1 MNDSFIQINGI
12 SKHFGNVKAVDDVS
26 FQIKEGEFFSL
37 LGPSGCGKTTLLRLL
52 AGFEYPT
59 SGNLLLDG
67 SDITALP
74 PDKRPTNM
82 VFQNYAI
89 FPHINVEKNVQFGL
103 RKLGLTNDEIIKRVK
118 DVLSLVKL
126 EGYEVIPH
134 LPARTIVNKN
144 DLEKYIGELANE
156 SGCSKMLIIGGGG
169 NQAGE
174 ISSSI
179 DVLKTDFLSKYNYQF
194 VGVAGHPEG
203 SPDISNE
210 NLDLAIKQKNDFA
223 KNVDFK
229 MYLATQFFFEAKS
242 LIEWEKHLVKI
253 GNKLPI
259 HAGIPGPASIKTLVN
274 YARSCGIGN
283 SLRFITKQAFNLTKL
298 ATLSTPDKLIYD
310 LAKHSEINKD
320 SKLEKIHFYAFG
332 GMKKTSEWLNQFN
345 NSDFSY
351 NNKQKF
357 ELN

>member
-1 MNDSFIQINGI
+1 MSKETINI
-12 SKHFGNVKAVDDVS
+12 VKNFLNSYSIETTPNVYEKYGGFSEFLNKNHDV
-26 FQIKEGEFFSL
+26 
-37 LGPSGCGKTTLLRLL
+37 
-52 AGFEYPT
+52 Y
-59 SGNLLLDG
+59 
-67 SDITALP
+67 ITYLP
-74 PDKRPTNM
+74 DENS
-82 VFQNYAI
+82 
-89 FPHINVEKNVQFGL
+89 KNVI
-103 RKLGLTNDEIIKRVK
+103 RTAKKL
-118 DVLSLVKL
+118 KL
-126 EGYEVIPH
+126 EGYDVIPH

-242 LIEWEKHLVKI
+242 LIDWEKHLVKI

-310 LAKHSEINKD
+310 LAEHSEINKD

-332 GMKKTSEWLNQFN
+332 GMKKTSEWFCLLYT
-345 NSDFSY
+345 SPSPRDS
-351 NNKQKF
+351 
-357 ELN
+357 

>member
-1 MNDSFIQINGI
+1 MSKETINI
-12 SKHFGNVKAVDDVS
+12 VKNFLNSYSIETTPNVYEKYGGFSEFLNKNHDV
-26 FQIKEGEFFSL
+26 
-37 LGPSGCGKTTLLRLL
+37 
-52 AGFEYPT
+52 Y
-59 SGNLLLDG
+59 
-67 SDITALP
+67 ITYLP
-74 PDKRPTNM
+74 DENS
-82 VFQNYAI
+82 
-89 FPHINVEKNVQFGL
+89 KNVI
-103 RKLGLTNDEIIKRVK
+103 RTAKKL
-118 DVLSLVKL
+118 KL
-126 EGYEVIPH
+126 EGYDVIPH

-242 LIEWEKHLVKI
+242 LIDWEKHLIKI

-310 LAKHSEINKD
+310 LAEHSKINKD

-332 GMKKTSEWLNQFN
+332 GMKKKS
-345 NSDFSY
+345 
-351 NNKQKF
+351 
-357 ELN
+357 